1 MSVKNEMPSILIA
14 GGSGLIGT
22 YLTRYLKDRGFRV
35 YKLTRKATKRGQV
48 FWNPDTKKISASK
61 LAKIDV
67 LINLAGENIGSSR
80 WTSSRKRKIINSR
93 VQSTEFLFE
102 SLVHMPRL
110 KYYIGASGINCYDPA
125 KKLSAGGGQPYFF
138 TEEDPFGND
147 FLAEVVL
154 QWERAHHQILD
165 RVPGSIFRIAMVLSK
180 AGGALP
186 AMKRP
191 IALGLGAPIGTG
203 RQMQPW
209 IHIEDLSR
217 MICYAIDEQL
227 SGTYNA
233 VANNDSNFDFTKKI
247 ARRLKRPIWLPN
259 VPKKIIKILLGERA
273 VLLLNSMRASNEK
286 IIAAGFEFKYAK
298 LENALRTFFKRN

>member
-125 KKLSAGGGQPYFF
+125 KKLSAGVGQPYFF
-138 TEEDPFGND
+138 TEEDPIGND
-147 FLAEVVL
+147 FLAEVVQ